1 MQRSHDTLAFGIW
14 TKNWCLESEHGMHH
28 WLTTWGSLPQRL
40 HPRLRLS
47 RSLETY
53 ECCHHPYQ
61 PQPGNSI
68 KISSGRASFHLRLWQ
83 CQPALNDARCKLQ
96 RQIGRNQVWYRP
108 SLWKTYRSQK
118 KNLVALACSTK
129 RAKCMTLS
137 VLETSLPMQRSHD
150 TLAFGIWTKNWCLES
165 ERGMHHWLT
174 AWGSLPQR
182 LHHVM
187 IKVFNIYIWHRNG
200 LQFQKVQFSEEMHQ
214 FYFFVY
220 WWPCMLLSVVNDQGC
235 PVFL

>member
-1 MQRSHDTLAFGIW
+1 MR
-14 TKNWCLESEHGMHH
+14 E
-28 WLTTWGSLPQRL
+28 LTSAVT

-68 KISSGRASFHLRLWQ
+68 KISSDRASVLRLWQ
-83 CQPALNDARCKLQ
+83 CQPALNDAPCKLQ
-96 RQIGRNQVWYRP
+96 RQIGRNQVCERHIG
-108 SLWKTYRSQK
+108 R

-182 LHHVM
+182 LQI
-187 IKVFNIYIWHRNG
+187 IKDYTNVFFVFN
-200 LQFQKVQFSEEMHQ
+200 
-214 FYFFVY
+214 
-220 WWPCMLLSVVNDQGC
+220 
-235 PVFL
+235 